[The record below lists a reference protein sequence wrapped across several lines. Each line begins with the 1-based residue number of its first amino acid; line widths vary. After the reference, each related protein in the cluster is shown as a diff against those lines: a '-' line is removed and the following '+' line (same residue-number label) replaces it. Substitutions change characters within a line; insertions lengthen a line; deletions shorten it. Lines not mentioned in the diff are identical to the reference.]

1 MSPPSSPGGVAS
13 PTAGP
18 PQPGAPAAPSTL
30 EGKPL
35 PGAAPKASN
44 RRRQRVLV
52 AAVIPCY
59 NRPDDVRK
67 LLGDLARLDARGI
80 DLWIV
85 VVDNAS
91 SRPISDLPTPEG
103 LKVEHLR
110 LGSNTGGSGGF
121 NAGVAHVL
129 RGDGI
134 SALRESPDFL
144 WLLDSDVRVTR
155 RALRPL
161 VRALLSR
168 PDLAAVGSALVD
180 SLTGV
185 TYEIGGR
192 LNPSNGYFVPAARGD
207 VDKRLLVPADYL
219 AACSA
224 LVRRQAIEKTGC
236 MPDIFIH
243 GDDVEWFLR
252 MTRATGLGVA
262 GVPTSRVFHP
272 LWSRKF
278 QTWARYYTT
287 RNSYAPIAV
296 CGLGPRTRFRRSS
309 VDVVR
314 AVAQALMGMPELG
327 DLHLQGLGDAAQG
340 RLQGFGP
347 RGGIGAIAGAIK
359 IRPFADLAATVRAE
373 LAGTGSRG
381 RLYFHPMLAACA
393 IDFPGLTGQM
403 ALLGARWTEEDLAPW
418 RRRAL
423 HSRTLRDMLGAMGR
437 WIMAG
442 VRGWDA
448 DVAVVP
454 TGWPT
459 SWFRGRVLVQVT
471 SDGFFVRRISR
482 GGTLRHAARTLLT
495 GAGLIAKVT
504 LRGPRANDL
513 PPAPTRQTPLP
524 SRRAGR

>member
-1 MSPPSSPGGVAS
+1 M
-13 PTAGP
+13 
-18 PQPGAPAAPSTL
+18 
-30 EGKPL
+30 
-35 PGAAPKASN
+35 
-44 RRRQRVLV
+44 RV

-67 LLGDLARLDARGI
+67 LLGDLSRLDTRGV

-91 SRPISDLPTPEG
+91 TRPISDLPTPEG

-110 LGSNTGGSGGF
+110 LETNTGGSGGF
-121 NAGVAHVL
+121 NAGMAHVL

-134 SALRESPDFL
+134 SALREPPDFL
-144 WLLDSDVRVTR
+144 WLIDSDARVTR

-161 VRALLSR
+161 VHALVSD
-168 PDLAAVGSALVD
+168 PGLAAAGSALVD
-180 SLTGV
+180 NLTRV

-192 LNPSNGYFVPAARGD
+192 LNPANGYFVPAARGD
-207 VDKRLLVPADYL
+207 VDKRLLVPCDYL

-224 LVRRQAIEKTGC
+224 LVRRQAIETTGC

-252 MTRATGLGVA
+252 MARATGQRLV

-278 QTWARYYTT
+278 QTWGRYYTT

-296 CGLGPRTRFRRSS
+296 CGFGPLTRLRRSF

-314 AVAQALMGMPELG
+314 ATAQAMMGLPELG
-327 DLHLQGLGDAAQG
+327 ELHLQGLSDAAHG
-340 RLQGFGP
+340 RVQGFGP
-347 RGGIGAIAGAIK
+347 RGGIGAIAGAIR
-359 IRPFADLAATVRAE
+359 IRPFSELAAAVRAE
-373 LAGTGSRG
+373 LADTGSRG

-393 IDFPGLTGQM
+393 IDFPDLPCQI
-403 ALLGARWTEEDLAPW
+403 ALLGTRWAEEELAPW
-418 RRRAL
+418 RHRSL
-423 HSRTLRDMLGAMGR
+423 HTHTFRDMLGAMGR
-437 WIMAG
+437 WVMAG
-442 VRGWDA
+442 ARGWDA

-482 GGTLRHAARTLLT
+482 GQTLRHAARFLLT
-495 GAGLIAKVT
+495 GARLIARIT
-504 LRGPRANDL
+504 LRRPQINEL
-513 PPAPTRQTPLP
+513 PPAPTRPTPLP
-524 SRRAGR
+524 SRRAST